1 MVVLRRGLFG
11 LAVVAGLAFSATAT
25 WADGA
30 RSAPVG
36 YYDRPSIWRG
46 LYGGLNLGHADAD
59 HEDGVVGGVQV
70 GYNWQN
76 QQIIYGLEGDLAITN
91 MDSIDWLGSVRG
103 RLGYLLQPG
112 LMVYGTA
119 GLGVV
124 SAADTDA
131 GFVWGLGVEGRVADG
146 MTARLEYL
154 SFDNN
159 DSHHSDGVSVIRAG
173 VNFKLGR

>member
-25 WADGA
+25 WAGGA
-30 RSAPVG
+30 VRSAEVG
-36 YYDRPSIWRG
+36 HFDRPSIWRG
-46 LYGGLNLGHADAD
+46 LYGGINLGHADAEPD
-59 HEDGVVGGVQV
+59 DGIVGGVQV

-76 QQIIYGLEGDLAITN
+76 QHIIYGLEADLSISN
-91 MDSIDWLGSVRG
+91 SDFIDWLGSARG

-124 SAADTDA
+124 SAADSDA
-131 GFVWGLGVEGRVADG
+131 GFVWGLGVEGRVNES

-154 SFDNN
+154 NFDTDANR
-159 DSHHSDGVSVIRAG
+159 SDGVDVIRAG
-173 VNFKLGR
+173 LNFKLGR

>member
-25 WADGA
+25 WAGGA
-30 RSAPVG
+30 VRSAEVG
-36 YYDRPSIWRG
+36 YFDRPSIWRG
-46 LYGGLNLGHADAD
+46 LYAGLNLGHFETD
-59 HEDGVVGGVQV
+59 HDDGLVGGVQV

-76 QQIIYGLEGDLAITN
+76 QQIIYGLEADLSVANSDT
-91 MDSIDWLGSVRG
+91 IDWLGSARG

-119 GLGVV
+119 GIGVV
-124 SAADTDA
+124 SAFDSEA
-131 GFVWGLGVEGRVADG
+131 GFVWGLGVEGRVTES

-154 SFDNN
+154 NFDT
-159 DSHHSDGVSVIRAG
+159 DSHHGDGVDVIRAG
-173 VNFKLGR
+173 LNFKFGR